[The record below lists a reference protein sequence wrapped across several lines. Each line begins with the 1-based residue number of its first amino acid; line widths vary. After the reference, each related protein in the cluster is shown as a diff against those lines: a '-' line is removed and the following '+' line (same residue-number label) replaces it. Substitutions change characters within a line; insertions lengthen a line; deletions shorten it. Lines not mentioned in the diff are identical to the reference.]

1 MFCVKKCRGTGW
13 GKGFKGVT
21 VGSYRI
27 YVFPSYFRPDFIRF
41 PLVDAILQLTVEL
54 ENFRLKFQIS
64 NFDSKN
70 WPMHPCDS
78 VRLRKGSR

>member
-1 MFCVKKCRGTGW
+1 MGEG
-13 GKGFKGVT
+13 GKGVT

-27 YVFPSYFRPDFIRF
+27 YLFPSYFRPDFIRF

-64 NFDSKN
+64 IRKTGR
-70 WPMHPCDS
+70 CTLVT
-78 VRLRKGSR
+78 VRE